1 MATYNIQVEDSAGN
15 KYHPK
20 PDLLTTKEQLRA
32 NTAAGKSVDA
42 LVVKELDNNL
52 SGLSFGLTASGEW
65 GYRKPGADTVTP
77 FSSFR
82 GVELICAVQARFY
95 NSSLGAKKDLFTGN
109 VIITIDKDGNVTL
122 PQELKLN
129 RNGVNV
135 PTPTAVY
142 FTILSVTVNF
152 L

>member
-1 MATYNIQVEDSAGN
+1 MPGIETLHHVKRLST
-15 KYHPK
+15 
-20 PDLLTTKEQLRA
+20 PDFADDNPIRPHYEKEKEGLSS
-32 NTAAGKSVDA
+32 NTLSPSFT
-42 LVVKELDNNL
+42 NNL

-95 NSSLGAKKDLFTGN
+95 NSSLGAKRDLFTGN